1 MSTVKKISGKV
12 SAVAVAFVMLICVLA
27 GFPSRAVAEEKEMD
41 FAAMS
46 EELAFLINEA
56 REDAGL
62 EPLKI
67 VPYLCDIS
75 QIRARECITLFS
87 HERPDYIS
95 DFIIDDK
102 GEKYF
107 GFETAIDLNLV
118 PFMWAGENIAAGNS
132 TPQATFEQ
140 WKASPSHW
148 GVIMNPNY
156 THLGVSVT
164 YEENDARNH
173 HYYWEAL
180 FIGCGLD
187 LKNQYSPRR
196 ERVRPVSTGDI
207 NGDGEIDSFDLITI
221 NKYLAQKTE
230 FNELQM
236 DSADLLKDG
245 IVNSDDAE
253 VLKMYLL
260 GECATLPMTFYML
273 LKIYKERK

>member
-1 MSTVKKISGKV
+1 MSTVKKITGKI
-12 SAVAVAFVMLICVLA
+12 SAVAVAFAVLICVLA
-27 GFPSRAVAEEKEMD
+27 SFPSKAVAEDKEMD

-75 QIRARECITLFS
+75 HIRVRECINLFS
-87 HERPDYIS
+87 HNRPDYIP
-95 DFIIDDK
+95 DYTIDENGD
-102 GEKYF
+102 KYF
-107 GFETAIDLNLV
+107 GFETAIDCNLV

-132 TPQATFEQ
+132 TPEATFEQ
-140 WKASPSHW
+140 WKESPTHW
-148 GVIMNPNY
+148 NVIMNPNY
-156 THLGVSVT
+156 THLGVAVT
-164 YEENDARNH
+164 YEQNDAENR

-180 FIGCGLD
+180 FIGCGLE

-196 ERVRPVSTGDI
+196 ERVKPVSTGDI
-207 NGDGEIDSFDLITI
+207 NGDGNIDSFDLITI
-221 NKYLAQKTE
+221 NKYLAQETE

-236 DSADLLKDG
+236 ESADLLKDG
-245 IVNSDDAE
+245 AVNSDDAE

-260 GECATLPMTFYML
+260 GECDTLPMTFEML

>member
-27 GFPSRAVAEEKEMD
+27 SFPSRAVAEEKEMD

-75 QIRARECITLFS
+75 HIRARECITLFS
-87 HERPDYIS
+87 HDRPDYIS
-95 DFIIDDK
+95 DFIIDDN

-107 GFETAIDLNLV
+107 GFETAIDFNLV
-118 PFMWAGENIAAGNS
+118 PFIWAGENIAAGNQ
-132 TPQATFEQ
+132 TPQATFDQ
-140 WKASPSHW
+140 WKDSPSHW

-164 YEENDARNH
+164 YEENDASNY

-180 FIGCGLD
+180 FIGCGLE

-196 ERVRPVSTGDI
+196 ERVRPISTGDI
-207 NGDGEIDSFDLITI
+207 NGDGKIDSFDLITI
-221 NKYLAQKTE
+221 NKYLAQETE

-236 DSADLLKDG
+236 ESADLLKDG
-245 IVNSDDAE
+245 AVNSDDAE

-260 GECATLPMTFYML
+260 GECDTLPMTFEML

>member
-27 GFPSRAVAEEKEMD
+27 SFPSRAVAGEKEMD

-75 QIRARECITLFS
+75 HIRARECITLFS
-87 HERPDYIS
+87 HDRPDYIS
-95 DFIIDDK
+95 DFIIDENGD
-102 GEKYF
+102 KYF
-107 GFETAIDLNLV
+107 GFETAIDFNLV
-118 PFMWAGENIAAGNS
+118 PFMWAGENIAAGNQ
-132 TPQATFEQ
+132 TPQATFDQ
-140 WKASPSHW
+140 WKQSASHW
-148 GVIMNPNY
+148 SVIMNPNY
-156 THLGVSVT
+156 THLGVAVT
-164 YEENDARNH
+164 YEENDASNY

-180 FIGCGLD
+180 FIGCGFE
-187 LKNQYSPRR
+187 LKNQYSPKR
-196 ERVRPVSTGDI
+196 ERVRPISTGDI
-207 NGDGEIDSFDLITI
+207 NGDGRIDSFDLITI
-221 NKYLAQKTE
+221 NKYLAQETE

-236 DSADLLKDG
+236 ESADLLNDG
-245 IVNSDDAE
+245 TVNSDDAE

-260 GECATLPMTFYML
+260 GECDTLPMTFEML

>member
-1 MSTVKKISGKV
+1 MSTVKKKSGKV

-75 QIRARECITLFS
+75 HIRARECITLFS
-87 HERPDYIS
+87 HDRPDYIS

-107 GFETAIDLNLV
+107 GFETAIDINLV

-140 WKASPSHW
+140 WKQSASHW

-156 THLGVSVT
+156 THLGVAVT
-164 YEENDARNH
+164 YEENDASNY

-180 FIGCGLD
+180 FIGCGLE
-187 LKNQYSPRR
+187 LKNQYSPKR
-196 ERVRPVSTGDI
+196 ERVRPISTGDI
-207 NGDGEIDSFDLITI
+207 NGDGRIDSFDLITI
-221 NKYLAQKTE
+221 NKYLAQETE

-236 DSADLLKDG
+236 ESADLLDDG
-245 IVNSDDAE
+245 TVNSDDAE

-260 GECATLPMTFYML
+260 GECDTLPMTFEML

>member
-1 MSTVKKISGKV
+1 MSTVKKLSGKV
-12 SAVAVAFVMLICVLA
+12 SAVVVAFVMLICVLA
-27 GFPSRAVAEEKEMD
+27 SFPSRAVAEEKEMD

-75 QIRARECITLFS
+75 HIRARECITLFS
-87 HERPDYIS
+87 HDRPDYIS
-95 DFIIDDK
+95 DFIIDDN

-107 GFETAIDLNLV
+107 GFETAIDFNLV
-118 PFMWAGENIAAGNS
+118 PFMWAGENIAAGNQ
-132 TPQATFEQ
+132 TPQATFDQ
-140 WKASPSHW
+140 WKDSPSHW

-164 YEENDARNH
+164 YEENDASNY

-180 FIGCGLD
+180 FIGCGLE

-196 ERVRPVSTGDI
+196 ERVRPISTGDI
-207 NGDGEIDSFDLITI
+207 NGDGKIDSFDLITI
-221 NKYLAQKTE
+221 NKYLAQETE

-236 DSADLLKDG
+236 ESADLLNDG
-245 IVNSDDAE
+245 TVNFDDAE

-260 GECATLPMTFYML
+260 GECDTLPMTFEML